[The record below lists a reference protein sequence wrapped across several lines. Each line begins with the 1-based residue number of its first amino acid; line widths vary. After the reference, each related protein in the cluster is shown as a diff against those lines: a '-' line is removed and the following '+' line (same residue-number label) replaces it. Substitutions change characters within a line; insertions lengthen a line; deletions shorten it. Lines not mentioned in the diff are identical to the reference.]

1 MSFSELWERWTDL
14 IFLSARRNFQS
25 VEMESAEF
33 QAAVT
38 EVKFGGMYYDY
49 TIQAENQ
56 DYRVVQMN
64 EGAGMKVWQVGDN
77 VCLQLKNKDG
87 VVKRYEE

>member
-1 MSFSELWERWTDL
+1 M
-14 IFLSARRNFQS
+14 
-25 VEMESAEF
+25 EMESAEF
-33 QAAVT
+33 QAALQK
-38 EVKFGGMYYDY
+38 VKFGGMYYDY
-49 TIQAENQ
+49 TIQAEIRTN
-56 DYRVVQMN
+56 RVVQMN

>member
-1 MSFSELWERWTDL
+1 M
-14 IFLSARRNFQS
+14 
-25 VEMESAEF
+25 
-33 QAAVT
+33 
-38 EVKFGGMYYDY
+38 KFGGMYYDY

>member
-1 MSFSELWERWTDL
+1 MRNFRLHYRSE
-14 IFLSARRNFQS
+14 IRRN
-25 VEMESAEF
+25 VLRL
-33 QAAVT
+33 
-38 EVKFGGMYYDY
+38 